1 MSPSDQ
7 RLRAN
12 LAHVHA
18 EGESRMIFAT
28 VVTKML
34 QPAAEIPASRA
45 LRFVRRAHWR
55 QRQDGDNSTAL
66 PSTEQ
71 AGGPV
76 DGR

>member
-1 MSPSDQ
+1 
-7 RLRAN
+7 
-12 LAHVHA
+12 
-18 EGESRMIFAT
+18 MIFAT

-34 QPAAEIPASRA
+34 QPAADILAFRA
-45 LRFVRRAHWR
+45 VRFVPRAYWR

-71 AGGPV
+71 AGAPV